1 MRIEDPELELTFRG
15 DTSPVIDADWMKLV
29 INGVAW
35 LDLATVVKEVP
46 VRKLLRQLMIR
57 HWPEHAKVIFTD
69 YVFLY
74 CGEPIAVKIVY
85 DRETRMAVLTAAVG
99 NNQFF
104 YDSEKDCIVIV
115 MEKPLTTEIDGVE
128 LGQDGAPF
136 KMTLGIETTAGTLK
150 ITCLYSHIEKN
161 FSLSANFVPF
171 RLMVTA
177 DKAASQGS
185 AAKEAELLECDDL
198 SLSLIHI

>member
-1 MRIEDPELELTFRG
+1 
-15 DTSPVIDADWMKLV
+15 MKLL

-35 LDLATVVKEVP
+35 LDLAAVVKEVP

-57 HWPEHAKVIFTD
+57 HWPEHGKVIFTD

-85 DRETRMAVLTAAVG
+85 DRATCRGVLTAAVG

-104 YDSEKDCIVIV
+104 HDSEKDCIVIV
-115 MEKPLTTEIDGVE
+115 MEKPYTTEIDGVE
-128 LGQDGAPF
+128 LGQEGGPF
-136 KMTLGIETTAGTLK
+136 KMTIGIETTAGTLK

-177 DKAASQGS
+177 DKAASQAG
-185 AAKEAELLECDDL
+185 ATQEATAL
-198 SLSLIHI
+198 